1 MGATDK
7 SSKQRTEA
15 KESFLPDFCALPMV
29 FAVVV
34 TVELLAIVLALV
46 TSRTWLGF
54 FQELSLYSL
63 FVQWVALLGCVLLC
77 ALRKYLRHLSD
88 SVAGLIAWAL
98 LLVITLF
105 TSEMAFHFFGD
116 VLQPGSH
123 IFFLGRS
130 LTIAAITTALVLRYL
145 YRQQLWRRQVVAE
158 SQARFQALQSRIR
171 PHFLFNSMNTIASLT
186 RTDPG
191 MAEEVVHDL
200 ADLFRASLSDAR
212 TMSTLGEELEL
223 AEGYLRIE
231 AQRLGDRLR
240 VEWALDEL
248 PKDAPMPTLILQ
260 PLLENAVYHGIEP
273 AAEPGLIRIEGAFQ
287 RERVEL
293 GIRNS
298 IPEGGRTS
306 QREGNRLA
314 LENVRQRL
322 LALYEEQGQ
331 VTVTEHGSAYEVRI
345 RFPYHRMES

>member
-1 MGATDK
+1 MGATENRN
-7 SSKQRTEA
+7 KQQIDPQ
-15 KESFLPDFCALPMV
+15 ESFLPDFCALPMV
-29 FAVVV
+29 FVVV
-34 TVELLAIVLALV
+34 LTVELLAIVLALV
-46 TSRTWLGF
+46 TSRTLLGF
-54 FQELSLYSL
+54 LQELSLYSL
-63 FVQWVALLGCVLLC
+63 FVQWVALAGCALLC
-77 ALRKYLRHLSD
+77 ALRKRLCYLSD
-88 SVAGLIAWAL
+88 SLAGFIAWAL
-98 LLVITLF
+98 LMAISFL
-105 TSEMAFHFFGD
+105 TSELAYQFFGD
-116 VLQPGSH
+116 ILQAGSH
-123 IFFLGRS
+123 LFFLGRN
-130 LTIAAITTALVLRYL
+130 LTIAAIMAALVLRYL

-186 RTDPG
+186 RSNPG

-231 AQRLGDRLR
+231 AQRLGERLR

-248 PKDAPMPTLILQ
+248 PQDAPMPSLILQ

-273 AAEPGLIRIEGAFQ
+273 AKKPGHIRIEGAFQ
-287 RERVEL
+287 RNRVEL

-298 IPEGGRTS
+298 LPEGGRTS

-331 VTVTEHGSAYEVRI
+331 VTVTEDDSAYEVRI

>member
-1 MGATDK
+1 MGVTEN
-7 SSKQRTEA
+7 SSKQQTEPR
-15 KESFLPDFCALPMV
+15 ESFLPDFCALPMV

-34 TVELLAIVLALV
+34 TVELLAIVLSMV
-46 TSRTWLGF
+46 NSRTMLGF

-63 FVQWVALLGCVLLC
+63 FVQWVALAGCALLC
-77 ALRKYLRHLSD
+77 MLRKQLRPLSD
-88 SVAGLIAWAL
+88 GLAGLIAWAL
-98 LLVITLF
+98 LMIITAV
-105 TSEMAFHFFGD
+105 TSELAFRFYGE
-116 VLQPGSH
+116 VLQTGDH
-123 IFFLGRS
+123 LFFMSRNLI
-130 LTIAAITTALVLRYL
+130 IAAITTALLLRYL
-145 YRQQLWRRQVVAE
+145 YRQQMWRRQVVAE
-158 SQARFQALQSRIR
+158 SRARFQALQSRIR

-186 RTDPG
+186 RSDPG

-231 AQRLGDRLR
+231 TQRLGDRLQL
-240 VEWALDEL
+240 EWALQDL
-248 PKDAPMPTLILQ
+248 PDDAPMPSLILQ

-273 AAEPGLIRIEGAFQ
+273 ATEPGQVRIEGAFQ
-287 RERVEL
+287 KERVEL

-298 IPEGGRTS
+298 IPEGGKIS

-331 VTVTEHGSAYEVRI
+331 VTVTESDSAYEVRI
-345 RFPYHRMES
+345 RFPYQRTES

>member
-1 MGATDK
+1 MGATENSNK
-7 SSKQRTEA
+7 HQAEVREC
-15 KESFLPDFCALPMV
+15 FLPDFCALPMV
-29 FAVVV
+29 FVVV
-34 TVELLAIVLALV
+34 LTVELLAIVLALV
-46 TSRTWLGF
+46 TSRTLLGF
-54 FQELSLYSL
+54 LQELSLYSL
-63 FVQWVALLGCVLLC
+63 FVQWVALAGCTLLC
-77 ALRKYLRHLSD
+77 GLRKRLRHLSD
-88 SVAGLIAWAL
+88 SLAGFIAWL
-98 LLVITLF
+98 LLLAITFL
-105 TSEMAFHFFGD
+105 TSELAYRFFGD
-116 VLQPGSH
+116 ILQPGSH
-123 IFFLGRS
+123 LFFLTRN
-130 LTIAAITTALVLRYL
+130 LTIGAIMAALVLRYL

-186 RTDPG
+186 RSDPG

-212 TMSTLGEELEL
+212 SMSSLGEELEL

-231 AQRLGDRLR
+231 AQRLGDRLQL
-240 VEWALDEL
+240 EWALDEV
-248 PKDAPMPTLILQ
+248 PKDAPMPSLILQ

-273 AAEPGLIRIEGAFQ
+273 AAEPGVIRIEGAFQ
-287 RERVEL
+287 QERVEL

-298 IPEGGRTS
+298 IPEGGKTS

-331 VTVTEHGSAYEVRI
+331 VTVTEGDSAYEVRI
-345 RFPYHRMES
+345 RFPYHRTES